1 VLRINPNLWPPAG
14 WQFTHS
20 GIHFSAPDRA
30 QLVAQVAR
38 HYALHSIAGDAS
50 ADIEAQLCADNE
62 QLCRESDT
70 PVRGSAQAH
79 NVDETLT
86 QRRLAWLDSTYQL
99 VLGERKSPG
108 VFVNQDEAD
117 RRSRICKECPQN
129 VADPSGCTACVA
141 SSGAMRTQIV
151 NASKLRGIRSGPCH
165 LSGVDLP
172 VAARVSVNTSDSFPL
187 PAHCWRKPQ

>member
-1 VLRINPNLWPPAG
+1 M
-14 WQFTHS
+14 
-20 GIHFSAPDRA
+20 
-30 QLVAQVAR
+30 AQVAR

-70 PVRGSAQAH
+70 PVRDPAQAH
-79 NVDETLT
+79 TVDETLT

-108 VFVNQDEAD
+108 VFVSQDEAD
-117 RRSRICKECPQN
+117 RRSRICDACPQN
-129 VADPSGCTACVA
+129 VPDPAGCAACVA

-151 NASKLRGIRSGPCH
+151 NASKLRGIRRGTCGI
-165 LSGVDLP
+165 SGVDLP
-172 VAARVSVNTSDSFPL
+172 VAARVTVNTSDSFPV
-187 PAHCWRKPQ
+187 PANCWRKTQ